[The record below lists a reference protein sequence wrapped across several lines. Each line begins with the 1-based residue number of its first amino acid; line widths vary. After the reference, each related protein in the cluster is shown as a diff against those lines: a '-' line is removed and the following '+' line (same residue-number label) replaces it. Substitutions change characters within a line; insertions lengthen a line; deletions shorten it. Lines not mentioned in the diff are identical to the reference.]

1 MPARAGLRPVSKP
14 GARRRRNRV
23 GRIAVGEPHA
33 VFRQRINVRRRDVL
47 AAIRSDVGV
56 AKVVGE
62 EDEDVRTSL
71 GDD

>member
-1 MPARAGLRPVSKP
+1 
-14 GARRRRNRV
+14 
-23 GRIAVGEPHA
+23 
-33 VFRQRINVRRRDVL
+33 VRRRDVL